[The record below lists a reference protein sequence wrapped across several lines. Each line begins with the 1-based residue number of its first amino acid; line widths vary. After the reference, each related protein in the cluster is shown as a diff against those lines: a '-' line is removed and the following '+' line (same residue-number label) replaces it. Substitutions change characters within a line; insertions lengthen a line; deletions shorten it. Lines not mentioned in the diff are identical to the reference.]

1 MNATRKMADGLR
13 ARLVEL
19 GGQPV
24 ADERAVVF
32 DVAGRTAALAIP
44 DPAEVPI
51 EAAYAAASRALMTV
65 GRFATD
71 ANAIHRDPRRSEVAK
86 AEDLAAL
93 AGPAAADLQRELAA
107 AGVEVERARLDVN
120 RETAAAPVPR
130 AADAV
135 EAIADVEKRGLIRG
149 LAVHDAMR
157 IVEGDRAQCLALLR
171 EPSGFPAA
179 LIDHARASW
188 ARFEPGAALVSD
200 AGARLS
206 AWTGARDAIGAAV
219 AAHARLSAGRGGPV
233 AAAAA

>member
-1 MNATRKMADGLR
+1 MNATRKMAEGLR
-13 ARLVEL
+13 ARLAEL

-24 ADERAVVF
+24 ADGRAVLF
-32 DVAGRTAALAIP
+32 DVAGRTAALAVP

-51 EAAYAAASRALMTV
+51 EGCYAAASRALMRV
-65 GRFATD
+65 GTFATA
-71 ANAIHRDPRRSEVAK
+71 ANAIHRDPRRSELAK

-93 AGPAAADLQRELAA
+93 AGPAAAELQRELAA

-120 RETAAAPVPR
+120 RETAAAPVAR

-135 EAIADVEKRGLIRG
+135 EAIADVERRGLIRG
-149 LAVHDAMR
+149 LPLAEAMR
-157 IVEGDRAQCLALLR
+157 AVQSDRGQCLALLR
-171 EPSGFPAA
+171 EPGGFAPA

-200 AGARLS
+200 AEVRLS
-206 AWTGARDAIGAAV
+206 AWTGARDAIAAAI
-219 AAHARLSAGRGGPV
+219 AALARLSAGRTGPV